1 MRKKIS
7 TYLSLLLIV
16 LVCFTID
23 DGHEW
28 GDDFALYLSMAKSL
42 VACNPQT
49 VAVDNA
55 WMMQHSSG
63 LIGPDLYP
71 WGYPVFLSVFTLF
84 SGNSFVIAKIFQW
97 LFLAILGLFLSH
109 RIIRYSGFSRNQS
122 SYWFLFLL
130 MLFHPKLLLFANR
143 FNSDLFFLVL
153 VYAYW
158 FVFYAR
164 QSADNIKTR
173 SLYTWA
179 LGLIIF
185 SATQTRD
192 VGLFLAFPL
201 GVECWR
207 QFSNSKSSSLFG
219 LLILV
224 ASVSPYVFSH
234 FNSESTHV
242 QAIDLSLFSSLLPV
256 YIEMVG
262 FYPFVLIKQAD
273 FVFIHWIGLL
283 IGSVLFILF
292 FVKAKTIYRLYLAE
306 ASWVIPNFLLLI
318 FWPSNQGDRFLFP
331 WIWMFLLL
339 IVRVYS
345 STEVFKKRK
354 YVQVLFPA
362 LAVLL
367 LTQSIASIA
376 FHTVKSSN
384 EIGSITTREMLSF
397 IRNKTDR
404 DEVVYFVK
412 PRLMY
417 YFTKRRAIYSQYEAD
432 MYRVMSTSDWV
443 VKQKKPIQG
452 VAFSKMEI
460 EHEQVF
466 ENESYVIYRILN

>member
-1 MRKKIS
+1 MLKKIS
-7 TYLSLLLIV
+7 SFLPWLLIV

-28 GDDFALYLSMAKSL
+28 GDDFALYLSMSKSL
-42 VACNPQT
+42 LAGNPQT
-49 VAVDNA
+49 ISVDNS

-71 WGYPVFLSVFTLF
+71 WGYPVFLSVFTFF
-84 SGNSFVIAKIFQW
+84 SGESLVIAKFFQW

-109 RIIRYSGFSRNQS
+109 QILRYSGFSRNQS
-122 SYWFLFLL
+122 SYWFLILL

-153 VYAYW
+153 VYTYW
-158 FVFYAR
+158 VVFYAR

-192 VGLFLAFPL
+192 VGLFLALPL
-201 GVECWR
+201 GVDCLR
-207 QFSNSKSSSLFG
+207 RFSNSKSSSLLG
-219 LLILV
+219 LLILI
-224 ASVSPYVFSH
+224 ASVSPCVFSYL
-234 FNSESTHV
+234 NTESTHI
-242 QAIDLSLFSSLLPV
+242 QAIDVSLFSSLLPV
-256 YIEMVG
+256 YTEMIG
-262 FYPFVLIKQAD
+262 LYPFVLIKQAD
-273 FVFIHWIGLL
+273 FAFIHWIGLL
-283 IGSVLFILF
+283 TGSVLFVLF
-292 FVKAKTIYRLYLAE
+292 FAKAKTIYRLYLIE

-318 FWPSNQGDRFLFP
+318 FWPSNQGERFLFP
-331 WIWMFLLL
+331 WIWMFLLV

-345 STEVFKKRK
+345 STEKFKRWK
-354 YVQVLFPA
+354 YVGALFPA

-367 LTQSIASIA
+367 LAQSMTSIA
-376 FHTVKSSN
+376 FHTAKNSN
-384 EIGSITTREMLSF
+384 EIGSKTTREMLSF

-417 YFTKRRAIYSQYEAD
+417 YFTKRRAIYSKYEAD
-432 MYRVMSTSDWV
+432 RSRVMNTSDWI
-443 VKQKKPIQG
+443 VKQKQPIQG

-460 EHEQVF
+460 KHEQVF
-466 ENESYVIYRILN
+466 ENESYVIYRVLN